1 MNQMSG
7 NGRIARKL
15 ATVAT
20 LLGLWGAL
28 VLLFAAPLALPGR
41 ISWRQ
46 ALNFGVSFWALWLL
60 FLPTVAWLSFRFPI
74 ERRRLVRNV
83 GVHLLACLLM
93 VGTTRAS
100 FRAVERISAAAQRS
114 ERPGR
119 SPDSKNIRLGPPG
132 GLGAF
137 HALRAALDV
146 LVYW

>member
-1 MNQMSG
+1 MAVLWRRTLDDTRFVFSDGHFAWAAFECNYRDMNQMSG

-100 FRAVERISAAAQRS
+100 
-114 ERPGR
+114 
-119 SPDSKNIRLGPPG
+119 
-132 GLGAF
+132 
-137 HALRAALDV
+137 
-146 LVYW
+146 